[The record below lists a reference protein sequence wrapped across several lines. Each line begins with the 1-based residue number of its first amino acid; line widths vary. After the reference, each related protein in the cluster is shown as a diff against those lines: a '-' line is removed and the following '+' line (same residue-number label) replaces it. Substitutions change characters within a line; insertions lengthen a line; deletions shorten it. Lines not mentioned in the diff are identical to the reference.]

1 MVVPVTG
8 VLPIVVVVV
17 GVSKTTVT
25 LANVVVVV
33 VSKTT
38 VILSIVV
45 VVVVVVS
52 ETTVVLPVGLSCDDA
67 AIRVKFLRP
76 ASSAK

>member
-1 MVVPVTG
+1 MMVPVTG

-17 GVSKTTVT
+17 GVSKTTV
-25 LANVVVVV
+25 
-33 VSKTT
+33 
-38 VILSIVV
+38 ILSI